1 MVAGG
6 DTCGGTVWARVSCK
20 EGPQDEEGYNYPEPQ
35 VHETV
40 RKHLDLTHPLP
51 LRWYGLSFSATLYDS
66 KGYDQCQ
73 LLLPFTKESTQGTV
87 ELEFKERLSSMI
99 GRFLGLFS
107 HDIGIDL
114 GTANTLVYVRGQG
127 IIINEPSVVAINQR
141 TKQILAIGDEARKM
155 VGRTPSHIVAIR
167 PLVDGVV
174 SDFEVT
180 EQMLKYFI
188 QKVHQGKLSFFPH
201 PRVVIGIPYGVTE
214 VERRAVEEA
223 ALNAGARE
231 VYLIEEPVAAAFGA
245 RVPIQD
251 AAGRMIVEIGGG
263 TTEVA
268 VVSLGGIIASRSLRI
283 AGDELNADI
292 IEFARNEYNLLLG
305 ERTAEEIKIAIGS
318 VLPQHDKAEMPM
330 RGRDLITGLPKE
342 IITTDEAIRRAI
354 AKSVKQIVD
363 SIKSTIE
370 ETPPELVS
378 DIMARGIVLAG
389 GGALLRGLDAV
400 ISQATA
406 TQVHIADDPLTCVV
420 RGTGVVLED
429 LESLREVL
437 VPQQVVR

>member
-1 MVAGG
+1 
-6 DTCGGTVWARVSCK
+6 
-20 EGPQDEEGYNYPEPQ
+20 
-35 VHETV
+35 
-40 RKHLDLTHPLP
+40 
-51 LRWYGLSFSATLYDS
+51 
-66 KGYDQCQ
+66 
-73 LLLPFTKESTQGTV
+73 
-87 ELEFKERLSSMI
+87 MI
-99 GRFLGLFS
+99 GRLLGMFS

-114 GTANTLVYVRGQG
+114 GTANTLVYVRGKG
-127 IIINEPSVVAINQR
+127 IVINEPSVVAINQR

-188 QKVHQGKLSFFPH
+188 QKVHKDKFSLFPH

-231 VYLIEEPVAAAFGA
+231 VFLIEEPVAAAVGA
-245 RVPIQD
+245 RLPIQD
-251 AAGRMIVEIGGG
+251 AAGSMIVDIGGG

-268 VVSLGGIIASRSLRI
+268 VISLGGIIASRSLRI

-305 ERTAEEIKIAIGS
+305 ERTAEEIKIAIAS
-318 VLPQHDKAEMPM
+318 AIQTSSEKREVPM
-330 RGRDLITGLPKE
+330 RGRDLVTGLPKQVM
-342 IITTDEAIRRAI
+342 IGDEAVRRAI

-363 SIKSTIE
+363 AVKTTIE
-370 ETPPELVS
+370 ETPPELVA
-378 DIMARGIVLAG
+378 DIMGRGIVLAG
-389 GGALLRGLDAV
+389 GGALLRGLDKV
-400 ISQATA
+400 LHQATGTA
-406 TQVHIADDPLTCVV
+406 VYIADDPLTCVV

-437 VPQQVVR
+437 VPQQVIR

>member
-1 MVAGG
+1 
-6 DTCGGTVWARVSCK
+6 
-20 EGPQDEEGYNYPEPQ
+20 
-35 VHETV
+35 
-40 RKHLDLTHPLP
+40 
-51 LRWYGLSFSATLYDS
+51 
-66 KGYDQCQ
+66 
-73 LLLPFTKESTQGTV
+73 
-87 ELEFKERLSSMI
+87 MI

-114 GTANTLVYVRGQG
+114 GTANTLVYVRGKG
-127 IIINEPSVVAINQR
+127 VIINEPSVVAINQR
-141 TKQILAIGDEARKM
+141 TKQILAIGDEARAM

-188 QKVHQGKLSFFPH
+188 QKVHKDKFSFFPH

-231 VYLIEEPVAAAFGA
+231 VFLIEEPVAAAIGA
-245 RVPIQD
+245 RLPIQD
-251 AAGRMIVEIGGG
+251 AAGSMIVDIGGG

-268 VVSLGGIIASRSLRI
+268 VVSLGGIIASRSLRV
-283 AGDELNADI
+283 AGDELNNDI

-305 ERTAEEIKIAIGS
+305 ERTAEDIKIAIGS
-318 VLPQHDKAEMPM
+318 VMSNGEKIEMPM

-342 IITTDEAIRRAI
+342 VMVTDEAIRRAI
-354 AKSVKQIVD
+354 SKSVKQIVD
-363 SIKSTIE
+363 AIKATIE
-370 ETPPELVS
+370 ETPPELVA
-378 DIMARGIVLAG
+378 DIMTRGIVLAG
-389 GGALLRGLDAV
+389 GGALLKHLDRMIAETTKTTV
-400 ISQATA
+400 Y
-406 TQVHIADDPLTCVV
+406 IADDPLTSVV

-429 LESLREVL
+429 LEALKEVL
-437 VPQQVVR
+437 VPQQVIR